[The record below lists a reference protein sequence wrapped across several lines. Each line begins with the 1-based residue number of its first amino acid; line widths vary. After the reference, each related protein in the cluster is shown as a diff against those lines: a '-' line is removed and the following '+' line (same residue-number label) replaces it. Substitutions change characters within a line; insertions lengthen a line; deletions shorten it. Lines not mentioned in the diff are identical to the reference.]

1 MLDISI
7 TSITFT
13 LNVCSLLF
21 TAVCSSQLPATLLS
35 VRRLTLR
42 YNNSAMLPH
51 SCTLNASQRTPH
63 YSYLVLQS
71 LFWIYVCLTYSF
83 RLIKPDDLPAVVSAS
98 NFSCCSGQDSLD
110 FPQSIHITQLIQSSS
125 YETHHINVLIV
136 VLSSFLHTHSGVSIF
151 SHLSHLLWC
160 TRIILMTS
168 LPHQSTLTI
177 SHKTISVDR
186 SIIVFE
192 VK

>member
-7 TSITFT
+7 TCITFT
-13 LNVCSLLF
+13 LNVFTLLF

-51 SCTLNASQRTPH
+51 SCTLNASQQTPH
-63 YSYLVLQS
+63 YSYLALQS
-71 LFWIYVCLTYSF
+71 LFRMYVCLTYSS

-98 NFSCCSGQDSLD
+98 NFSCCSGLDSQG
-110 FPQSIHITQLIQSSS
+110 FPLSIHITQLIQSSS
-125 YETHHINVLIV
+125 CETHHINVLI

-160 TRIILMTS
+160 TRIILMTT
-168 LPHQSTLTI
+168 LPHQSTSTMP
-177 SHKTISVDR
+177 HKTISVDC